1 MLFIDAKELREK
13 GSIALLQNGAV
24 IKAIDKEMLK
34 VLDDIEDTDTDPKE
48 KRKIKVEFAVTS
60 THSRNS
66 ISLDVDIATALAKKK
81 VMQMGLAIEKAITDE
96 GMMIT
101 MKEEQ
106 EEADGQQNMDGEE
119 SHAESITYEVPEKTN
134 VVEAEFVEKEAD
146 TDTLSSVDTNTG
158 EVLKNSTEETESGSY
173 EDSDDTFLTQ
183 EELDDLPFGE
193 SEIEEN
199 NSDNMEFDF

>member
-48 KRKIKVEFAVTS
+48 KRKIKVEFTVTS

-66 ISLDVDIATALAKKK
+66 ISLDVDIATSLAKKK

-106 EEADGQQNMDGEE
+106 EEADGQQNIDGEE

-134 VVEAEFVEKEAD
+134 IVEAEFVEKEAD
-146 TDTLSSVDTNTG
+146 TDTLSNDDTENSENKESVTIG
-158 EVLKNSTEETESGSY
+158 TESGLESI
-173 EDSDDTFLTQ
+173 LTQ

-193 SEIEEN
+193 SETEEN
-199 NSDNMEFDF
+199 NSDNMEFEF

>member
-66 ISLDVDIATALAKKK
+66 ISLDVDIATSLAKKK

-106 EEADGQQNMDGEE
+106 EEADGQQNIDGEE

-134 VVEAEFVEKEAD
+134 IVEAEFVEKEAD
-146 TDTLSSVDTNTG
+146 TDDLSSNDTESSENEESG
-158 EVLKNSTEETESGSY
+158 AESGLESILTEE
-173 EDSDDTFLTQ
+173 
-183 EELDDLPFGE
+183 ELNDLPFGE
-193 SEIEEN
+193 SETE
-199 NSDNMEFDF
+199 DNMEFDF

>member
-66 ISLDVDIATALAKKK
+66 ISLDVDIATSLAKKK

-106 EEADGQQNMDGEE
+106 EEADGQQNIDGEE
-119 SHAESITYEVPEKTN
+119 SYTESITYEVPEKTN
-134 VVEAEFVEKEAD
+134 IVEAEFVEKEAD
-146 TDTLSSVDTNTG
+146 TDDLS
-158 EVLKNSTEETESGSY
+158 
-173 EDSDDTFLTQ
+173 SDDTESSKNEENVTIGAESGLESVLTQ

-193 SEIEEN
+193 SETEEN

>member
-66 ISLDVDIATALAKKK
+66 ISLDVDIATSLAKKK

-106 EEADGQQNMDGEE
+106 EEADGQQNIDGEE

-134 VVEAEFVEKEAD
+134 IVEAEFVEKEAD
-146 TDTLSSVDTNTG
+146 TDDLSSDDT
-158 EVLKNSTEETESGSY
+158 ESSKNEENVTIGTESGLESI
-173 EDSDDTFLTQ
+173 LTQ

-193 SEIEEN
+193 SETEEN

>member
-48 KRKIKVEFAVTS
+48 KRKIKVEFTVTS

-66 ISLDVDIATALAKKK
+66 ISLDVDIATSLAKKK

-106 EEADGQQNMDGEE
+106 EEADGQQNIDGEE

-134 VVEAEFVEKEAD
+134 IVEAEFVEKEAD
-146 TDTLSSVDTNTG
+146 TDTLSNDDTENSENEESVTIG
-158 EVLKNSTEETESGSY
+158 AESGLESI
-173 EDSDDTFLTQ
+173 LTQ

-193 SEIEEN
+193 SETEEN
-199 NSDNMEFDF
+199 NSDNMEFEF

>member
-66 ISLDVDIATALAKKK
+66 ISLDVDIATSLAKKK

-106 EEADGQQNMDGEE
+106 EEADGQQNIDGEE

-134 VVEAEFVEKEAD
+134 IVEAEFVEKEAD
-146 TDTLSSVDTNTG
+146 TDTLSNDDTENSENEESVTIG
-158 EVLKNSTEETESGSY
+158 AESGLESI
-173 EDSDDTFLTQ
+173 LTQ

-193 SEIEEN
+193 SETEEN
-199 NSDNMEFDF
+199 NSDNMEFEF